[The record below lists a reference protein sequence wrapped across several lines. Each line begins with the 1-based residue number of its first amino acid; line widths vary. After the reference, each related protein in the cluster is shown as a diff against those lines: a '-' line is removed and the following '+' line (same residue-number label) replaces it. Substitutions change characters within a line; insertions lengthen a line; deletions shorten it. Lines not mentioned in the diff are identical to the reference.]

1 VKEKVMAKEDKITID
16 IFKVVV
22 RSIAES
28 DNLAI
33 MLNHL
38 TQLLVAAL
46 EIKGCSIF
54 FLNLDTEELELLAS
68 FGLST
73 NYLSKGPLKADK
85 SVGCILSGEPVIIPD
100 TSQSDRLQYPD
111 VAVQEG
117 VAAIV
122 SMPIF
127 FLQKA
132 IGVLRLYHH
141 EPWNISDRDVDSL
154 LILGENIGLAM
165 MFARLLN
172 TVQTFTEAI
181 GELPPEL
188 GRLMEIQERPSE

>member
-1 VKEKVMAKEDKITID
+1 MAKEDKITID
-16 IFKVVV
+16 VFKVVT

-28 DNLAI
+28 VDLAI

-54 FLNLDTEELELLAS
+54 VLSLETEELEPLAS

-73 NYLSKGPLKADK
+73 SYLSKGPVKADK
-85 SVGCILSGEPVIIPD
+85 SLGCTLRGEPVIISD
-100 TSQSDRLQYPD
+100 ISRSDRLQYPEA
-111 VAVQEG
+111 AVQEG

-122 SMPIF
+122 SVPIF
-127 FLQKA
+127 FLQEV

-141 EPWNISDRDVDSL
+141 KPWDISERDVDSL

-172 TVQTFTEAI
+172 TVQTIREAVRD
-181 GELPPEL
+181 LPQEFS
-188 GRLMEIQERPSE
+188 RLLEIQDRPSE

>member
-1 VKEKVMAKEDKITID
+1 MAKADKITID
-16 IFKVVV
+16 VFKVVTKA
-22 RSIAES
+22 IAES
-28 DNLAI
+28 DNLSV
-33 MLNHL
+33 MLDHL
-38 TQLLVAAL
+38 AQLLAAAL

-54 FLNLDTEELELLAS
+54 VLSLETEELELLAS

-73 NYLSKGPLKADK
+73 SYLSKGPVEADK
-85 SVGCILSGEPVIIPD
+85 SVGCTLRGEAVIIRD
-100 TSQSDRLQYPD
+100 ISRSDQLQYPD
-111 VAVQEG
+111 AAVKEG

-127 FLQKA
+127 FLQEV

-141 EPWNISDRDVDSL
+141 EPWDISDRDVDSL

-172 TVQTFTEAI
+172 TAQTVREAVI
-181 GELPPEL
+181 DLPHEF
-188 GRLMEIQERPSE
+188 GRLLDNHARRSE